1 MALNTDQ
8 LQAIVDSRVALLKQY
23 AQGGELRKFAG
34 NPNSDKLP
42 WPEFWPGYN
51 QAVKER
57 DELAVHIEYGVF
69 PEHLIRSRSPN
80 QTDAEFQY
88 VKDNFKQVTLPNS
101 IDFLNT
107 ISRADSNWRI
117 EYRDE
122 DSDIQTYLTDRIGEL
137 GDFTLWANDLLPKM
151 KILDPMGIICTMPVR
166 IPVIE
171 GQDEAGEPVLVIDP
185 NTQVEPQPNYFP
197 VQRVWGYEH
206 GVWYCLLTTEKSRV
220 KKGGKWVM
228 EGYVMWIVDDMK
240 CYRVAQTGDAYKLT
254 FDITE
259 YFEHGQGY
267 PPCIFLMGTPTLKEG
282 KVIYQSYYLPSK
294 PAFDTVILDT
304 TYLMMVKSNCA
315 YPYRVMLGNDCD
327 YVASNMDRC
336 VGGNM
341 LYVPEGGGEA
351 SRGICPKCKGT
362 GIAARIT
369 PQGVLYVHAMKRGD
383 TAAPSV
389 HDAMTFVEPTA
400 TTMDFLRSEIVDQ
413 TNEGRRVMHLS
424 AEAPMTGGDVK
435 TATQSGLDNKSTIA
449 FIRPIANQL
458 FAVRAFTVDSMAI
471 QRYGK
476 EAADGMVKVIPA
488 TTFDLR
494 TESDYMAEWMASS
507 TLPPPLRQLALE
519 GYINTRH
526 AGDASMKEALEAI
539 ILADR
544 LFVLSAMEIAQLNP
558 RPEAWELAL
567 HNEALGIYE
576 RLSQD
581 KKFMAMD
588 KFAKADAIKAAAKEE
603 LGAFAQPAEQLTT
616 KLLGAANATPT
627 AEKGKV
633 VQLNAQAQTDAT
645 VADTSLNGAQIAA
658 LIEVINQVSLG
669 IISKETA
676 LPLIQ
681 AAFPGIDDASITRML
696 AGVKSIKPGA
706 TNAPTTDIKKAV
718 PTV

>member
-1 MALNTDQ
+1 MLTPDQ

-34 NPNSDKLP
+34 NPQGGKLP
-42 WPEFWPGYN
+42 WPEFWVGYN

-171 GQDEAGEPVLVIDP
+171 GHDEAGEPVLVIDP

-197 VQRVWGYEH
+197 VERVWGYDH

-220 KKGGKWVM
+220 KKGGLWKM
-228 EGYVMWIVDDMK
+228 EGYVMWIVDDEK
-240 CYRVAQTGDAYKLT
+240 CYRVAQFGDAEK
-254 FDITE
+254 FKFEIQE

-282 KVIYQSYYLPSK
+282 KVIYQSCYLPSK
-294 PAFDTVILDT
+294 PAFDTVLLDT
-304 TYLMMVKSNCA
+304 TYLMMVKSNSA
-315 YPYRVMLGNDCD
+315 YPARVMLGNDCE
-327 YVASNMDRC
+327 YVTNDMGRC
-336 VGGNM
+336 VGGDLTYALEN
-341 LYVPEGGGEA
+341 GGWQV
-351 SRGICPKCKGT
+351 RGKCPNCKGT
-362 GIAARIT
+362 GITARLG
-369 PQGVLYVHAMKRGD
+369 PNGVLFVHAMKRGD
-383 TAAPSV
+383 TASPSV

-400 TTMDFLRSEIVDQ
+400 TTMDFLRREIVDQ

-424 AEAPMTGGDVK
+424 AEAPMAGGEVK

-458 FAVRAFTVDSMAI
+458 FAVRAFTADSMAI

-476 EAADGMVKVIPA
+476 EAAEGMVKIVPA
-488 TTFDLR
+488 TSFDLR

-581 KKFMAMD
+581 KSFMALD
-588 KFAKADAIKAAAKEE
+588 KFAKADAIKTAAKEAN
-603 LGAFAQPAEQLTT
+603 GAAEVPQEQLAT
-616 KLLGAANATPT
+616 KLIGAANTVPT
-627 AEKGKV
+627 EKGKV
-633 VQLNAQAQTDAT
+633 VRLNAQAQTDST